1 MSSEAACPSMKV
13 CLLALWSDSLTYTVA
28 RALAFAGHDIT
39 VWVAD
44 VERDRGS
51 GWSLSGRLAALP
63 GVTVVA
69 DPTARPAAGFDLLI
83 VQGHPQ
89 LIGHRAVLDLLAP
102 HAPRITAISA
112 GDRSKPYRQA
122 LRLQWREWRWYGR
135 WFRAVGGVVYKDGYY
150 PLDWLGL
157 FRTRRVVGFDAHSKF
172 LQDAVLFDAI
182 HARDWRS
189 DAVRPLRANFLGS
202 RDPAVRGR
210 ILDSVESYFKTSE
223 DGPRMAWHAYSDAQ
237 PAALGPED
245 FLRVLTD
252 SDFTLS
258 PPGYSRVTHR
268 PVEALLRGSIPVL
281 NADELE
287 LYDLGLADGVNCVAV
302 RPGGWPAAMER
313 IVRMDAAAISGMRR
327 NIEAMLDGRVAYPA
341 LARDMSRRLGLD
353 QPADVRQESAP

>member
-1 MSSEAACPSMKV
+1 MKV

-28 RALAFAGHDIT
+28 RALAFAGHAVT

-44 VERDRGS
+44 VERDRES
-51 GWSLSGRLAALP
+51 AWSLSGRLADLT

-69 DPTARPAAGFDLLI
+69 DRGAQPAEDFDLLV

-89 LIGHRAVLDLLAP
+89 LLAHRAALDRLAP
-102 HAPRITAISA
+102 HAARLSAISA
-112 GDRSKPYRQA
+112 GDRSKPLRQA

-135 WFRAVGGVVYKDGYY
+135 WFRKVACIAYKDGYY
-150 PLDWLGL
+150 ALDWLGL
-157 FRTRRVVGFDAHSKF
+157 LRSRRVVGFDAHSKF

-189 DAVRPLRANFLGS
+189 DTARPLRANFLGS
-202 RDPAVRGR
+202 RDPAVRSR
-210 ILDSVESYFKTSE
+210 ILDSVEPYFRE
-223 DGPRMAWHAYSDAQ
+223 IGAGPRLAWHAYSDAQ

-245 FLRVLTD
+245 FLRVLSE
-252 SDFTLS
+252 SDFTLA

-281 NADELE
+281 NADELD
-287 LYDLGLADGVNCVAV
+287 LYDLGLADGVNCIAV
-302 RPGGWPAAMER
+302 PSGGWPAAMER
-313 IVRMDAAAISGMRR
+313 LLGMDAATITGMRR
-327 NIEAMLDGRVAYPA
+327 NIEAMLDTRVAYPA

-353 QPADVRQESAP
+353 ARPASRA